1 MAGGGHAAQGKR
13 EPSAEMTDACWK
25 QVHAGF
31 QA

>member
-1 MAGGGHAAQGKR
+1 MAGGGHAAQDKC
-13 EPSAEMTDACWK
+13 EPLAEMTDACWK